1 MPSKPS
7 CSASTAWARRSSGG
21 KCSWEAWKKY
31 RVVAMRVGLPG
42 ARLAEATR
50 CAVLASAHI
59 LSLGSSENP

>member
-31 RVVAMRVGLPG
+31 RVVAMPYGYPRPDWPKRPA
-42 ARLAEATR
+42 AR
-50 CAVLASAHI
+50 C
-59 LSLGSSENP
+59 